1 MHGKNRVKY
10 NFYTVFLVTFVVNAT
25 WLDIILL
32 NITSLKKNY
41 QTMTK
46 NGEQS
51 QENVKCLNIRFDNF
65 SYFAI

>member
-1 MHGKNRVKY
+1 MQGKTTVKY

-32 NITSLKKNY
+32 NITPLKNCD
-41 QTMTK
+41 QTLAK

-51 QENVKCLNIRFDNF
+51 QENVKCLNTRGQLQC
-65 SYFAI
+65 SYLS